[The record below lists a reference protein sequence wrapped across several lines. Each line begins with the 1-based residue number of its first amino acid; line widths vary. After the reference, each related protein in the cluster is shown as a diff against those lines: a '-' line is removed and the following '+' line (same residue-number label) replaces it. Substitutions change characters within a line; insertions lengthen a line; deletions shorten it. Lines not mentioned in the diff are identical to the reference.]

1 MNIMRKSFFL
11 FLILTAIHFVPD
23 VSYGAPEVQS
33 ARDTGDQEQLHQY
46 SEKEISLLRSLW
58 VGSLPSL
65 PKDPSNNVADNPLAV
80 QLGKKLFSDTRFSAN
95 SKISCA
101 TCHKAEIAFSD
112 NKPLAEGIGTSTRRN
127 MPIIG
132 LAYFK
137 WFFWDGRADSLWSQ
151 AVGPF
156 ENPVEHGIT
165 RCKVVLLVIDYY
177 RQEYEEIFGPLPDLS
192 AQNCP
197 EKASPLLDD
206 PVSQKLWDDMKP
218 EDRESVNRIFSN
230 IGKAIAAFE
239 RLILPTPSRFDQYVE
254 GLLQGDPEKIKNI
267 LSPEEIEGMRLF
279 IGTGNCTKCH
289 SGPLF
294 ADDKFHNL
302 QIPKRR
308 GIPYDRGRADGIEKV
323 LADEFNCYGKYSDA
337 KSEECVALKT
347 MDSDTE
353 KYRGAFKT
361 PILRNVAERA
371 PYMHAGQFKTI
382 AKVMAFYQYPFDFN
396 LMSEFGHSTLSDKEL
411 EYIEA
416 FLQTLSSPLS
426 SP

>member
-1 MNIMRKSFFL
+1 M
-11 FLILTAIHFVPD
+11 P
-23 VSYGAPEVQS
+23 P
-33 ARDTGDQEQLHQY
+33 
-46 SEKEISLLRSLW
+46 
-58 VGSLPSL
+58 LPN
-65 PKDPSNNVADNPLAV
+65 DPSNLVSDNPKAV
-80 QLGKKLFSDTRFSAN
+80 KFGKKLFADPRFSSN
-95 SKISCA
+95 GKISCK
-101 TCHKAEIAFSD
+101 TCHKPEITFTD
-112 NKPLAEGIGTSTRRN
+112 NEPLAVGIGTSTRRN

-132 LAYFK
+132 LAYLK

-151 AVGPF
+151 ALGPF
-156 ENPVEHGIT
+156 ENPVEHGTT
-165 RCKVVLLVIDYY
+165 RCKVVLLIAEHY
-177 RQEYEEIFGPLPDLS
+177 QAEYEELFGPLPELTE
-192 AQNCP
+192 ANCP
-197 EKASPLLDD
+197 PEAT
-206 PVSQKLWDDMKP
+206 PVVDEAGRKLWGTMKP
-218 EDRESVNRIFSN
+218 ADQDAVNRVFSN
-230 IGKAIAAFE
+230 IGKAIAAYE

-254 GLLQGDPEKIKNI
+254 DLLQGDPEKIKNI

-308 GIPYDRGRADGIEKV
+308 EIPYDRGRADGIEKV
-323 LADEFNCYGKYSDA
+323 LTDEFNCYGKYSDA
-337 KSEECVALKT
+337 KSEECVALNT

-411 EYIEA
+411 EHIRA

>member
-1 MNIMRKSFFL
+1 
-11 FLILTAIHFVPD
+11 
-23 VSYGAPEVQS
+23 
-33 ARDTGDQEQLHQY
+33 
-46 SEKEISLLRSLW
+46 
-58 VGSLPSL
+58 
-65 PKDPSNNVADNPLAV
+65 
-80 QLGKKLFSDTRFSAN
+80 
-95 SKISCA
+95 
-101 TCHKAEIAFSD
+101 
-112 NKPLAEGIGTSTRRN
+112 

-151 AVGPF
+151 ALGPF

-165 RCKVVLLVIDYY
+165 RCKVVLLAIDHY
-177 RQEYEEIFGPLPDLS
+177 RQEYEEIYGPLPDLS
-192 AQNCP
+192 VQNCP

-206 PVSQKLWDDMKP
+206 PVSRKFWDDMKP

-239 RLILPTPSRFDQYVE
+239 RLILPTPSRFDLYVE
-254 GLLQGDPEKIKNI
+254 ALLQGDAEKIKTI
-267 LSPEEIEGMRLF
+267 LSPKEIEGMRLF
-279 IGTGNCTKCH
+279 IGQGNCTKCH
-289 SGPLF
+289 KGPLF

-302 QIPKRR
+302 QIPSRR
-308 GIPYDRGRADGIEKV
+308 EILFDRGRADGIEKV

-337 KSEECVALKT
+337 DPEECIALKT
-347 MDSDTE
+347 IESDTD
-353 KYRGAFKT
+353 KYIGAFKT
-361 PILRNVAERA
+361 PTLRNVAERA

-411 EYIEA
+411 GQIEA
-416 FLQTLSSPLS
+416 FLQTLSSSLS

>member
-1 MNIMRKSFFL
+1 MKTLLFM
-11 FLILTAIHFVPD
+11 FLILAVVHLVPGR
-23 VSYGAPEVQS
+23 SIGTPAVQS
-33 ARDTGDQEQLHQY
+33 AVDTDHQEQLHQY
-46 SEKEISLLRSLW
+46 SEKEIELLRSLW
-58 VGSLPSL
+58 IGSLPPL
-65 PKDPSNNVADNPLAV
+65 PNDPSNLVSDNPKAV
-80 QLGKKLFSDTRFSAN
+80 KFGKKLFADPRFSSN
-95 SKISCA
+95 GKISCK
-101 TCHKAEIAFSD
+101 TCHKPEITFTD
-112 NKPLAEGIGTSTRRN
+112 NEPLAVGIGTSTRRN

-151 AVGPF
+151 ALGPF
-156 ENPVEHGIT
+156 ENPVEHGTT
-165 RCKVVLLVIDYY
+165 RCKVVLLIVEHY
-177 RQEYEEIFGPLPDLS
+177 QAEYEKLFGPLPELTE
-192 AQNCP
+192 ANCP
-197 EKASPLLDD
+197 PEATPVIDD
-206 PVSQKLWDDMKP
+206 PAARKLWGTMKP
-218 EDRESVNRIFSN
+218 ADQDAANRVFSN
-230 IGKAIAAFE
+230 IGKAIAAYE
-239 RLILPTPSRFDQYVE
+239 QLILPTPSRFDQYVE
-254 GLLQGDPEKIKNI
+254 GLIQGDPEKIQNI

-302 QIPKRR
+302 QIPKRIE
-308 GIPYDRGRADGIEKV
+308 IPYDRGRADGIEKV
-323 LADEFNCYGKYSDA
+323 LADEFNCLGTYSDA
-337 KSEECVALKT
+337 ESEECVALNT

-411 EYIEA
+411 EHIEA

>member
-1 MNIMRKSFFL
+1 MNIMRKPFFL

-23 VSYGAPEVQS
+23 VSYGTPEVQS
-33 ARDTGDQEQLHQY
+33 ARDTGDQEHLHQY
-46 SEKEISLLRSLW
+46 TEKEISLLRSLW

-112 NKPLAEGIGTSTRRN
+112 NKPLAEGIGISTRRN

-151 AVGPF
+151 ALGPF

-165 RCKVVLLVIDYY
+165 RCKVALLVKEFYS
-177 RQEYEEIFGPLPDLS
+177 QEYEEIFGPLPELS
-192 AQNCP
+192 TQNCP
-197 EKASPLLDD
+197 GKASPLLDD
-206 PVSQKLWDDMKP
+206 PSSQKLWNDMEP
-218 EDRESVNRIFSN
+218 EDRESVNRVFSN

-239 RLILPTPSRFDQYVE
+239 RLILPTPSRFDQYVAA
-254 GLLQGDPEKIKNI
+254 LLKGDIEKLNNT
-267 LSPEEIEGMRLF
+267 LTAEEITGMRLF

-289 SGPLF
+289 KGPLF

-302 QIPKRR
+302 QIPKWRE
-308 GIPYDRGRADGIEKV
+308 IPFDRGRADGIEKV

-337 KSEECVALKT
+337 DPEECIALKT
-347 MDSDTE
+347 IESDTD
-353 KYRGAFKT
+353 KYIGAFKT
-361 PILRNVAERA
+361 PTLRNVTERA

-411 EYIEA
+411 GQIEA

>member
-1 MNIMRKSFFL
+1 MKTLLFM
-11 FLILTAIHFVPD
+11 FLILAAVHLVPGR
-23 VSYGAPEVQS
+23 SIGTPAVQS
-33 ARDTGDQEQLHQY
+33 AVDTDHQEQLHQY
-46 SEKEISLLRSLW
+46 SEKEIELLRSLW
-58 VGSLPSL
+58 IGSLPPL
-65 PKDPSNNVADNPLAV
+65 PNDPSNLVSDNPKAV
-80 QLGKKLFSDTRFSAN
+80 KFGKKLFADPRFSSN
-95 SKISCA
+95 GKISCK
-101 TCHKAEIAFSD
+101 TCHKPEITFTD
-112 NKPLAEGIGTSTRRN
+112 NEPLAVGIGTSTRRN

-151 AVGPF
+151 ALGPF
-156 ENPVEHGIT
+156 ENPVEHGTT
-165 RCKVVLLVIDYY
+165 RCKVVLLIVEHY
-177 RQEYEEIFGPLPDLS
+177 QAEYEKLFGPLPELTE
-192 AQNCP
+192 ANCP
-197 EKASPLLDD
+197 PEATPVIDD
-206 PVSQKLWDDMKP
+206 PAARKLWGTMKP
-218 EDRESVNRIFSN
+218 ADQDAANRVFSN
-230 IGKAIAAFE
+230 IGKAIAAYE
-239 RLILPTPSRFDQYVE
+239 QLILPTPSRFDQYVE
-254 GLLQGDPEKIKNI
+254 GLIQGDPEKIQNI

-302 QIPKRR
+302 QIPKRIE
-308 GIPYDRGRADGIEKV
+308 IPYDRGRADGIEKV
-323 LADEFNCYGKYSDA
+323 LADKFNCLGTYSDA
-337 KSEECVALKT
+337 ESEECVALNT

-411 EYIEA
+411 EHIEA